1 MVNTAKPKLISQ
13 HTISRPTDRTL
24 VCFSE
29 SILVT
34 VFEINGQI
42 YQARVIPGRVGI
54 GTCAGNVH
62 GRVFFVGKGLAA
74 VEFILSVQISNIGNN
89 LAFTVFI
96 GRGGDGDRLAHASAG
111 EGLGLCLLWL
121 SIGKHCCQS

>member
-1 MVNTAKPKLISQ
+1 MDKSIRQESFLAEWGLE
-13 HTISRPTDRTL
+13 L
-24 VCFSE
+24 V
-29 SILVT
+29 
-34 VFEINGQI
+34 Q
-42 YQARVIPGRVGI
+42 
-54 GTCAGNVH
+54 GTSMA
-62 GRVFFVGKGLAA
+62 VFFFGKGLAA